1 MMEKQCALDIRD
13 HALKAITELTQLL
26 NTSQGRCSQEEY
38 ERIKKGIGLSIG
50 KIQIDVLDVVYAAH
64 PELNDLS

>member
-1 MMEKQCALDIRD
+1 MIEKQCALDIKD

-50 KIQIDVLDVVYAAH
+50 KIQTDVLDVVYAIH

>member
-1 MMEKQCALDIRD
+1 MIEKQCALDIRG

-26 NTSQGRCSQEEY
+26 NTSKGGCSQEEY
-38 ERIKKGIGLSIG
+38 ERIKRGIGLSIG
-50 KIQIDVLDVVYAAH
+50 KIQTDVLDIVYAAH

>member
-1 MMEKQCALDIRD
+1 MIEKQCALDIRD

>member
-1 MMEKQCALDIRD
+1 MIEKQCALDIRD

-38 ERIKKGIGLSIG
+38 DQIKKGIGLSIG
-50 KIQIDVLDVVYAAH
+50 KIQTDVLDVVYAAH
-64 PELNDLS
+64 PELNDLN

>member
-1 MMEKQCALDIRD
+1 MIEKQCALDIKD

-50 KIQIDVLDVVYAAH
+50 KIQTDVLDVVYAVH